1 MATGARAQEVSP
13 HGHAIPATRYQSSAR
28 EFLRNRFLVKSQP
41 SNLFVILT
49 AAISSRSEL
58 IAESKAPCNV
68 RTIVATSGDSH
79 RTIATVRMPC
89 YTYYAASFTGVLRL
103 RDKLALRVR
112 HSPQDDSFL
121 SSYRRKLLWL
131 RFVFFKFFLFVSRVF
146 FNGLRLALLIYIRF
160 SDPDRQRPH
169 SRNYTHTLSH
179 RNRAARVQNI

>member
-58 IAESKAPCNV
+58 IAESKDPCNV
-68 RTIVATSGDSH
+68 RTIVAASGDSH

-89 YTYYAASFTGVLRL
+89 FTGVLRL

-121 SSYRRKLLWL
+121 SSYRRK
-131 RFVFFKFFLFVSRVF
+131 
-146 FNGLRLALLIYIRF
+146 
-160 SDPDRQRPH
+160 
-169 SRNYTHTLSH
+169 
-179 RNRAARVQNI
+179 